1 MMLVLAGCGG
11 GGGNLVQQP
20 IRVSLPVSTIT
31 VAIGARPLS
40 VPIQIVSTSETA
52 VVTVGGLPAGVL
64 VSYAAS
70 DTNPSGSLTFSAGTT
85 AMPGTTM
92 PFVTVNS
99 AGQTTSTSF
108 TLIVAKP

>member
-52 VVTVGGLPAGVL
+52 VVTVGGLPAGIQ

-70 DTNPSGSLTFSAGTT
+70 DTNPSGSLTFSAATT
-85 AMPGTTM
+85 AMTGTTM

-108 TLIVAKP
+108 TLIVVKP

>member
-1 MMLVLAGCGG
+1 MMLVLTGCGG

-31 VAIGARPLS
+31 VAIDARPLS

-52 VVTVGGLPAGVL
+52 VVTVGGLPAGVQ

-70 DTNPSGSLTFSAGTT
+70 DTNPSGSLTFSAGAT